1 MCQPLQR
8 QRSVY
13 LYLFVSLLL
22 HAAHAG
28 AQLSQTPAHGPQPKT
43 SHLEIFNLNDFSRT
57 DVVDIPGLVQ
67 SPNWGSGKNK
77 SYLLVNKDG
86 LLYQVDLASLP
97 LGKFKTANPAR
108 PLSLVLTGA
117 LNHSNSNHGLSPD
130 GKSLAYSHDDR
141 AGKGLRDSTVS
152 RIYVQPVSP
161 GKTVLLTRSGL
172 AYFHSWSPDS
182 KRIAYSITTGG
193 NTDIYSVAVSGGGEM
208 RLTTAAGVDD
218 GADYSPDGHFLY
230 FNSFR
235 SGIMKIW
242 RMRSDGTGAIRLSRE
257 DGSDWF
263 PHPSPDGRYVLYLS
277 YVEDQG
283 EDDPACKD
291 VRLMLLDLSNGS
303 TRALVRFTGG
313 KGSID
318 VPSWSS
324 DGQHFAF
331 ISYDCL

>member
-1 MCQPLQR
+1 MLRAALANAQSLQPL
-8 QRSVY
+8 V
-13 LYLFVSLLL
+13 
-22 HAAHAG
+22 
-28 AQLSQTPAHGPQPKT
+28 HGPEPKT

-57 DVVDIPGLVQ
+57 AVVAIPGLVQ
-67 SPNWGSGKNK
+67 SPNWGRAKDR

-97 LGKFKTANPAR
+97 LGKFKAANLAR

-141 AGKGLRDSTVS
+141 TVKGSRDSTVS

-161 GKTVLLTRSGL
+161 GKTVLLTRTGP

-193 NTDIYSVAVSGGGEM
+193 NTDIYSVAVSGGGET

-291 VRLMLLDLSNGS
+291 VRLMLLDLSTGL
-303 TRALVRFTGG
+303 TRALLRFTGG

-318 VPSWSS
+318 VPSWSP